1 MKGWDSIAKIGNQKV
16 WKLLR
21 KTLEKLRKIVQK
33 SVLAQGVR
41 YIQTAGLKN
50 IDPIYDKAHYTKND
64 CKKFARSFVNTG
76 PVL

>member
-1 MKGWDSIAKIGNQKV
+1 LKGWDSIAKIGNQKV

-41 YIQTAGLKN
+41 VI
-50 IDPIYDKAHYTKND
+50 
-64 CKKFARSFVNTG
+64 CKQLA
-76 PVL
+76 